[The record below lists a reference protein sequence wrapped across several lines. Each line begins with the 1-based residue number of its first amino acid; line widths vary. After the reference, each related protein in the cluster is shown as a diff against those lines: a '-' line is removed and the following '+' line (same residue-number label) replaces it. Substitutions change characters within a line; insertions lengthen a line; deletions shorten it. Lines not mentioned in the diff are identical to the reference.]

1 MTASVATKPRVAL
14 WDNARFGAIAL
25 MVAGH
30 ALTKMVGENDAAFT
44 LYVFIYAFHVPV
56 FVAVS
61 GYFTK
66 ATAPDDRRIRGIFTD
81 ILIPYLIFESIWTV
95 IYWVL
100 SGNLNADFSRASW
113 TLWFLLALA
122 IWRIVL
128 PYLAA
133 LRYPLL
139 ISVVISVGAGYFAVD
154 QTFSMARALGFL
166 PFFVFGW
173 KLRQWNLGE
182 RWMRCRPS
190 SVNAWRSGAIVFL
203 VLVGVVIGTNVPLWR
218 DLDIRSFLTY
228 DAGYAAF
235 GYEQWWA
242 GGIRLVFMAI
252 AAAMIMAFLVLIPRG
267 TTWFTPFGQ
276 ATMYVYLL
284 HTFVLYP
291 LRENGVLDGER
302 PLWFIVLVLVGALG
316 LTTVL
321 STPLIRRIF
330 RPLVEPRAAW
340 MLAHKPTVV

>member
-1 MTASVATKPRVAL
+1 MTASIATKPRVAL

-61 GYFTK
+61 GYFTR

-81 ILIPYLIFESIWTV
+81 ILVPYLIFESIWTV
-95 IYWVL
+95 INWAI
-100 SGNLNADFSRASW
+100 SGTLNADFSRASW

-128 PYLAA
+128 PYLAT

-139 ISVVISVGAGYFAVD
+139 ISIVISVGAGYFAVD

-173 KLRQWNLGE
+173 KLRQWQIGE
-182 RWMRCRPS
+182 RWMACLPRA
-190 SVNAWRSGAIVFL
+190 VAFWRAAAMGLLA
-203 VLVGVVIGTNVPLWR
+203 LVGVLIGTNVPLWR
-218 DLDIRSFLTY
+218 DLQIRSFLTY
-228 DAGYAAF
+228 DSGYATF
-235 GYEQWWA
+235 GYDQWWA
-242 GGIRLVFMAI
+242 GAVRLAFMVV
-252 AAAMIMAFLVLIPRG
+252 AAAMIMAFLILIPRG
-267 TTWFTPFGQ
+267 QTWFTRFGQ

-291 LRENGVLDGER
+291 LRENGFLDGER
-302 PLWFIVLVLVGALG
+302 PLWFIVLVVVGAVA
-316 LTTVL
+316 LTAAL
-321 STPLIRRIF
+321 STSLVRRIF
-330 RPLVEPRAAW
+330 RPLVEPRVAW
-340 MLAHKPTVV
+340 LFARPKN